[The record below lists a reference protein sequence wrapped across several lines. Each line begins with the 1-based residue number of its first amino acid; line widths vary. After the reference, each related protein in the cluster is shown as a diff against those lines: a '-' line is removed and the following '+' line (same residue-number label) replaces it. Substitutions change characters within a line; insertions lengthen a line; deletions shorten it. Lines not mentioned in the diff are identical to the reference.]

1 MARKPGRILDKVK
14 DAVVLKKIRDA
25 AKSGRVKFAS
35 QKKLVKLDEFVERVM
50 RGVVKISKI
59 PNSYFISDMSSIGDF
74 PIEKKDLP
82 KLKKMLG
89 VKVDLDDYIIDVAK
103 KLKDAAMAQ

>member
-25 AKSGRVKFAS
+25 AKAGRIKFAS
-35 QKKLVKLDEFVERVM
+35 QKKLVKLDEFVELVM

-59 PNSYFISDMSSIGDF
+59 PNSYFISDMSCVGDF
-74 PIEKKDLP
+74 PVEEKDLP
-82 KLKKMLG
+82 KLERMWG
-89 VKVDLDDYIIDVAK
+89 VKVELDDYIYEVAK
-103 KLKDAAMAQ
+103 RLKSAAMAQ